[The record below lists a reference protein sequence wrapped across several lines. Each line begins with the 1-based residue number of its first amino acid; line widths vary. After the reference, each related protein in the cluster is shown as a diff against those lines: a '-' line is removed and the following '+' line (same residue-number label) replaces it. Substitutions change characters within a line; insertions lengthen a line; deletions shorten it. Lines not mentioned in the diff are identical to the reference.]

1 MIPSIES
8 TYRVQFHRGFTFAD
22 ATAIVPYLSALGVT
36 HLYASPYLK
45 AAAGST
51 HGYDVIDHGQLN
63 PEVGTAADHA
73 AMVAALAAHGMAHIL
88 DTVPNHVGIATNENR
103 LWNDV
108 LAHGQASEFGT
119 FFDIDWDGSPRPE
132 LHGKVLLPVL
142 GKPYA
147 DVLEAGEL
155 TVSIDAG
162 QPAVAYFD
170 RKFPLDPATFDP
182 AADYADADV
191 LHALLQR
198 QHYRLSNWQVASDEV
213 NYRRFFDVNSLIAIR
228 MELEPVFEA
237 ANRFTFDLLKTGG
250 VVGLRIDHPDGLY
263 DPKQYFD
270 RLQAKAAAEGVGPLY
285 VTVEKILGGDEPLPP
300 DWAVHGTSG
309 YDFLTT
315 VNDLFVD
322 PAGADAITETY
333 ADFVGDAT
341 PFAEWVYRKKRLV
354 LDTSLASE
362 LTMLTHRLDRLAQSD
377 RHSQDYTLRQ
387 LRDGL
392 AEVIACFPVYRSYVS
407 AEGVH
412 PRDGEV
418 MDIAVAAAER
428 RNPLMGKPLLHFIRD
443 TVLLRAPVPE
453 AMKADQLRFAGKF
466 QQVTS
471 PATAKG
477 IEDTA
482 FYIYN
487 RLTSLNEVGGD
498 PGRFGRPPEA
508 VHRYFADR
516 QAKYPLGLNPLT
528 THDTKRSEDVRAR
541 ISVLSELPAEWAAT
555 LNQWAELNAAHLTTV
570 DGHPAPSRN
579 DQYLIYQTLVGAW
592 LGTPDADFVARIQA
606 YLEKAMKE
614 AKVHTAW
621 TVPNAPYE
629 AAVKAFIA
637 AILDPKQ
644 SAAFLAAFEP
654 FQRRVAAFGVVNS
667 LSQTLLRL
675 TAPGVPDTYQ
685 GTELWDYS
693 LVDPDNR
700 RPVDYAA
707 RRDLLAAVA
716 AADPADLMAHAA
728 DGRVKLSLT
737 NNALLARRENRGLFT
752 AGTYE
757 PIAATGPMA
766 DHVFAF
772 VRRHAG
778 RTAVVAVTC
787 LPATL
792 GDWAGTRL
800 SLPAGVPLRDV
811 LTGRSMSGDVGEL
824 FVTLPVV
831 LGLSA

>member
-1 MIPSIES
+1 MRPANSRCPSP
-8 TYRVQFHRGFTFAD
+8 A
-22 ATAIVPYLSALGVT
+22 
-36 HLYASPYLK
+36 ASP
-45 AAAGST
+45 
-51 HGYDVIDHGQLN
+51 V
-63 PEVGTAADHA
+63 
-73 AMVAALAAHGMAHIL
+73 
-88 DTVPNHVGIATNENR
+88 
-103 LWNDV
+103 
-108 LAHGQASEFGT
+108 
-119 FFDIDWDGSPRPE
+119 
-132 LHGKVLLPVL
+132 
-142 GKPYA
+142 
-147 DVLEAGEL
+147 
-155 TVSIDAG
+155 
-162 QPAVAYFD
+162 VAYFD
-170 RKFPLDPATFDP
+170 RRFPLDPDTVAAGEDYNGTPGDPRSFD
-182 AADYADADV
+182 A
-191 LHALLQR
+191 LHDLLER
-198 QHYRLSNWQVASDEV
+198 QHYRLADWQVAGDEI

-270 RLQAKAAAEGVGPLY
+270 RLQAEAAAEGVGPLY
-285 VTVEKILGGDEPLPP
+285 VTVEKILGGDEPLPA

-322 PAGADAITETY
+322 PTGAGAITKAY
-333 ADFVGDAT
+333 VDFVGDAT

-354 LDTSLASE
+354 LGTSLASE
-362 LTMLTHRLDRLAQSD
+362 LTMLAHRLDRLAQSD
-377 RHSQDYTLRQ
+377 RHSQDYTLRR

-412 PRDGEV
+412 PRDVEMV
-418 MDIAVAAAER
+418 DLAVAAAER
-428 RNPLMGKPLLHFIRD
+428 RNPQMSKPLLHFIRD
-443 TVLLRAPVPE
+443 TVLLRAPV
-453 AMKADQLRFAGKF
+453 AADRKADQLRFAGKF

-508 VHRYFADR
+508 IHRYFADR

-541 ISVLSELPAEWAAT
+541 ISVLSEIPAEWAAA
-555 LNQWAELNAAHLTTV
+555 LNHWSELNAAHVAAV
-570 DGHPAPSRN
+570 DGRPAPSRN
-579 DQYLIYQTLVGAW
+579 DQYLIYQTLIGAW
-592 LGTPDADFVARIQA
+592 LGTPDADFVARIGA

-614 AKVHTAW
+614 AKVDTTW

-629 AAVKAFIA
+629 AAVKAFVA
-637 AILDPKQ
+637 AVLDPKK
-644 SAAFLAAFEP
+644 SAAFLAAFAP
-654 FQRRVAAFGVVNS
+654 FQRRVAAAGVVNS

-685 GTELWDYS
+685 GTELWDFS

-700 RPVDYAA
+700 RPVDYAT
-707 RRDLLAAVA
+707 RRAALAAVEK
-716 AADPADLMAHAA
+716 ADPADLMKNAA
-728 DGRVKLSLT
+728 DGRVKLFLT
-737 NNALLARRENRGLFT
+737 HAALLARRENRGLFT

-772 VRRHAG
+772 ARRHEG
-778 RTAVVAVTC
+778 RAAVVAVTR

-792 GDWAGTRL
+792 GDWAGTTL
-800 SLPAGVPLRDV
+800 ALPAGVSMRDV
-811 LTGRSMSGDVGEL
+811 LTGRPISSDAGEL
-824 FVTLPVV
+824 FATLPVA